1 MHISQKLQVS
11 KLNSERIIYCIDI
24 LTIGVRRSLPSFSK
38 EYQIIQYNV
47 YLSDIGNMSKRIN
60 VSFCYYTVLIAP
72 SLSFGLLLKERSRYY
87 IPSHCKG
94 RRSTAEDRIRLCG
107 RPSARDHQTWITGAT
122 GARLDRHKSN
132 R

>member
-1 MHISQKLQVS
+1 MHISQKQV
-11 KLNSERIIYCIDI
+11 KLNSERIIYCI

-38 EYQIIQYNV
+38 KYQIIQYNV
-47 YLSDIGNMSKRIN
+47 YLSDIGNMSKRLN
-60 VSFCYYTVLIAP
+60 VSFCYYIALIAP

-94 RRSTAEDRIRLCG
+94 RRSATEDRIRLCG
-107 RPSARDHQTWITGAT
+107 RPDARDHQTWITGAT
-122 GARLDRHKSN
+122 GARLDQHKSN